1 MIDVDAGW
9 RQAPTRKVYTCD
21 RADRD
26 RRVEAWVG
34 VVIGGSMMLGFILLA
49 FVYSITP
56 NVVLVVS
63 AGLSLVLSGAGRFVL
78 CSRIRESPSRWRRGD
93 GAVEFGPCRG
103 FLLWEQM
110 PPLTLTIG
118 VALALRMPFPPGATH
133 SDVTRSMRLAL
144 GLLAAAVLMWAFMPV
159 NPPRNPE
166 LILEPNGMWL
176 WPGGRHR
183 EYIPWELDPVVEG
196 RLGRHFPRAVIT
208 RSRGRPASF
217 PIVPIPLG
225 YVQLQRVVEFYSAHP
240 ELRDELATDAGLER
254 VRLLMYTPIWRV
266 EEELPPI
273 SSSEFPRDTSANRT
287 RRSSPPISLRLQ

>member
-34 VVIGGSMMLGFILLA
+34 VVIGGSMMLGFVLLA

-93 GAVEFGPCRG
+93 GAVEFGPCWG

-118 VALALRMPFPPGATH
+118 VALALRMPFPPRRH
-133 SDVTRSMRLAL
+133 PFRRNQVD
-144 GLLAAAVLMWAFMPV
+144 AA
-159 NPPRNPE
+159 
-166 LILEPNGMWL
+166 
-176 WPGGRHR
+176 
-183 EYIPWELDPVVEG
+183 
-196 RLGRHFPRAVIT
+196 
-208 RSRGRPASF
+208 RSRTACRRRAHVGVHAGES
-217 PIVPIPLG
+217 
-225 YVQLQRVVEFYSAHP
+225 SAK
-240 ELRDELATDAGLER
+240 
-254 VRLLMYTPIWRV
+254 
-266 EEELPPI
+266 
-273 SSSEFPRDTSANRT
+273 S
-287 RRSSPPISLRLQ
+287 